1 MGNSYRKLKNY
12 EDAVASYQK
21 AVAINPKIANSWKYL
36 GIICIFIN
44 EWNTSVDCLE
54 KFLKMKSDDAEA
66 WAFLSLAYEQQN
78 RYAYALS
85 AIDNA
90 IKLAPNVESFTKARQ
105 RIAEKLN

>member
-1 MGNSYRKLKNY
+1 
-12 EDAVASYQK
+12 
-21 AVAINPKIANSWKYL
+21 
-36 GIICIFIN
+36 
-44 EWNTSVDCLE
+44 
-54 KFLKMKSDDAEA
+54 MKSDDAEA